1 MAPRIRL
8 STRYGINTAIM
19 ISLAMLIVLVSGALS
34 YRHNWRKDF
43 TENKRHSLS
52 EQTINV
58 LRGLDIDVKATA
70 FVRRGGPD
78 HEVMKALFELYEYES
93 ERIEVELIDPDL
105 NPGRAGEYEIGRY
118 RPPVVFFESE
128 SGRETITT
136 VDEEQATNALIKISR
151 GAKKAVYFLTG
162 HGERSLGGA
171 ADADISVVRQLL
183 EDKHY
188 DPRELLLMRAEA
200 VPEDCAILVVGGPKK
215 DLTESEL
222 DAMKSYIDGG
232 GRALFLID
240 PETAPSLGPFLK
252 PYGIELGDDIVI
264 DRMSRLF
271 GGDYLMPI
279 PTEYSDH
286 PITSAF
292 NIAPFFPVVRSVSA
306 EEAPGVRTSWLLKTG
321 DRSWAETNIE
331 ALKRG
336 EANLDSDDTP
346 GPISLAAV
354 SEIEP
359 PESTPDQVGDD
370 TKAAIVVFGD
380 SDFVSNARINLSGN
394 ADLFMNVIHW
404 LGREETLIAIP
415 PRKKDSAPL
424 VLSAAEARMLFALSV
439 VIMPA
444 AVLLAGVYV
453 FVRRSRRP

>member
-1 MAPRIRL
+1 
-8 STRYGINTAIM
+8 M
-19 ISLAMLIVLVSGALS
+19 ISLMALIVLVSGAIS

-52 EQTINV
+52 EQTTNV
-58 LRGLDIDVKATA
+58 LRDLDVDVKATA
-70 FVRRGGPD
+70 FVRQGGSD
-78 HEVMKALFELYEYES
+78 HEVLKTLFELYEYES
-93 ERIEVELIDPDL
+93 KRIEVEIIDPDL

-118 RPPVVFFESE
+118 RPPVVFFETK
-128 SGRETITT
+128 SGRETITII
-136 VDEEQATNALIKISR
+136 DEEQATNALIKLSR

-162 HGERSLGGA
+162 HGERALESD
-171 ADADISVVRQLL
+171 ADADMSAVKKLL

-188 DPRELLLMRAEA
+188 EPRELLLLRAEA

-215 DLTESEL
+215 DLVESEL
-222 DAMKSYIDGG
+222 DAMKGYIDRG
-232 GRALFLID
+232 GRMLFLID
-240 PETAPSLGPFLK
+240 PETAPSLGPFLE
-252 PYGIELGDDIVI
+252 PYGITLGDDIVI
-264 DRMSRLF
+264 DRLSRLF

-279 PTEYSDH
+279 PTEYSAH

-306 EEAPGVRTSWLLKTG
+306 EEVPGARTSWLLRTG
-321 DRSWAETNIE
+321 ERSWAETNIE

-336 EANLDSDDTP
+336 EADLDPDDTP

-354 SEIEP
+354 SEIDAPEP
-359 PESTPDQVGDD
+359 TPDQAAEQAPDRIGDD
-370 TKAAIVVFGD
+370 SKAAIVVFGD

-394 ADLFMNVIHW
+394 ADLFMNVIYW

-424 VLSAAEARMLFALSV
+424 VLSATEARMLFALPV
-439 VIMPA
+439 FVLPG
-444 AVLLAGVYV
+444 AVLAVGV
-453 FVRRSRRP
+453 FIFIRRSRHP